1 MGRTIKKREKV
12 ESQQLFHLEILTCF
26 ISKCKAEHGAS
37 SVTEDAVS
45 GYGLIKELYDI
56 CVVAP

>member
-1 MGRTIKKREKV
+1 MY
-12 ESQQLFHLEILTCF
+12 
-26 ISKCKAEHGAS
+26 GAS
-37 SVTEDAVS
+37 AVTEDAVS

>member
-12 ESQQLFHLEILTCF
+12 ESQLLFHLEILTCF

-37 SVTEDAVS
+37 AVTEEAVS
-45 GYGLIKELYDI
+45 VY
-56 CVVAP
+56 